1 MPCFYC
7 IEWSKRKMHELK
19 GKVKGQD
26 ETTRKIPLNAHT
38 EFRKESETDKRKV
51 GGSSFGFGFRMEKS
65 LRNLF

>member
-1 MPCFYC
+1 
-7 IEWSKRKMHELK
+7 MHELK

-26 ETTRKIPLNAHT
+26 KTTRKIPLNAHT